1 MSKRFTSAGA
11 LAGALLVASAV
22 WSAGCGAPERDPG
35 RRDAP
40 RATRPARPAPVVP
53 SGRELPGT
61 AHLVGFAAD
70 GSGFALL
77 ATCAQDAQRPEN
89 GFCRQYVA
97 VLDKGASRWELR
109 PSPLRD
115 PSGTD
120 GVSADMR
127 VLGSG
132 RAWLHEGMEDDRHRS
147 WFTADGGRS
156 WQARDVRRAGS
167 VRSIPPGAA
176 LSTLCGYPAAPDGH
190 RCARDRL
197 LVLSPDDGRLR
208 ALRTR
213 PPLTGR
219 LEPAPYAEPD
229 GSWWVSGRD
238 PASGGPAVAV
248 SRDAGRTWTA
258 SRLDR
263 PFGKP
268 GGGVRVSVG
277 DGVVY
282 AAETGELPSG
292 EPVKNPLRAVHRSR
306 DGGRTWERTW
316 TTRARGEPRSLL
328 GVLIPGAGDALGLY
342 TERGHCTSA
351 DGGRSF
357 TRTAGP
363 AFGFASTAA
372 PGRLVSE
379 GGCGFSV
386 SADGVRWTSFTVGG
400 CED

>member
-1 MSKRFTSAGA
+1 MSKRFTSVGA
-11 LAGALLVASAV
+11 LAGVVLVASPV
-22 WSAGCGAPERDPG
+22 WPAGCAAPERDPG

-40 RATRPARPAPVVP
+40 GATRTARPVPVVP
-53 SGRELPGT
+53 SGRELPGA
-61 AHLVGFAAD
+61 AHLVGLAAD
-70 GSGFALL
+70 ASGFALL
-77 ATCAQDAQRPEN
+77 AMCAQDVRRPEN

-97 VLDKGASRWELR
+97 VLDKGARRWRLGT
-109 PSPLRD
+109 SPLD

-120 GVSADMR
+120 GVSADRR
-127 VLGSG
+127 VPGSG
-132 RAWLHEGMEDDRHRS
+132 RVWLHEGVEDDRHRS

-167 VRSIPPGAA
+167 VRSLPAGAA
-176 LSTLCGYPAAPDGH
+176 LSTLCGYPTAPDGH
-190 RCARDRL
+190 RCAQDRL

-208 ALRTR
+208 SLRTL

-219 LEPAPYAEPD
+219 LVPARHAEPD
-229 GSWWVSGRD
+229 GSWWVSGQD
-238 PASGGPAVAV
+238 PKSGEPAVAV

-263 PFGKP
+263 PLRQP

-282 AAETGELPSG
+282 AAEKGELPSG
-292 EPVKNPLRAVHRSR
+292 EPVNVRAVHRSR

-316 TTRARGEPRSLL
+316 TTRATGEPRSLL
-328 GVLIPGAGDALGLY
+328 GVLIPGAGDALRLY
-342 TERGHCTSA
+342 AERGHCTSA
-351 DGGRSF
+351 DGGRTF
-357 TRTAGP
+357 TRITGP
-363 AFGFASTAA
+363 YFGHASTIA

-379 GGCGFSV
+379 GGCDFRL
-386 SADGVRWTSFTVGG
+386 SADGVRWAAFTVGS